1 MKYIITLNDAQK
13 NANKYDYVV
22 RFDGTLAT
30 VRTPASED
38 QLEIMVYAEGEQPS
52 TRHYFALFCL
62 IMLSHKDITKP
73 DVEGDITWDQITEG
87 AKR

>member
-1 MKYIITLNDAQK
+1 
-13 NANKYDYVV
+13 
-22 RFDGTLAT
+22 
-30 VRTPASED
+30 
-38 QLEIMVYAEGEQPS
+38 MVYAEGEQPS
-52 TRHYFALFCL
+52 ARHYFALFCL